1 MKFFGPFNRLIA
13 KVLFAAI
20 LLQTVAPAM
29 AAFQAKNGFHWTEIC
44 TASGSKWVTDSEHA
58 GDHFPGKK
66 AAHDHCVF
74 CNTTGA
80 ADQFDIHQFLPPQ
93 YSAKLQ
99 PRAAFV
105 SAASYAGHSILSRAP
120 PL

>member
-29 AAFQAKNGFHWTEIC
+29 AALQSKNGSPWTEIC
-44 TASGSKWVTDSEHA
+44 TASGSKWVTDSADA
-58 GDHFPGKK
+58 GDHFSGKK

-80 ADQFDIHQFLPPQ
+80 ADQFDVHQFLPSQ
-93 YSAKLQ
+93 YSVKIQ
-99 PRAAFV
+99 PRAVFSPV
-105 SAASYAGHSILSRAP
+105 ASYAGHSILSRAP